1 MKELQDILDQYITNG
16 ANFATSTEIV
26 TINDRSKRVEV
37 IEYQRPQGGKGSY
50 HDAIVDFTDVYNNAA
65 IQAAKKSIEAKIA
78 SEKEA
83 ERIREEQRI
92 AAEAEAE
99 KLRKE
104 AEEALKAEHVKALE
118 AERAKLAEYENARN
132 SKKNKATKWVMVVAL
147 VFMFMASGVTM
158 FLNIHNLE
166 MLFGKILPIAVLVVF
181 ALFLSFVPIIYAW
194 FKNKMKVEAATI
206 IGPVDIVVAVILF
219 YLLNDAS
226 FLYNV
231 EWVTSNKE
239 IIQLTVSFIGSIFYA
254 YQLYMTFNELYAI
267 LSDKKYE
274 EFFNKLFE

>member
-1 MKELQDILDQYITNG
+1 MENFNKTLKSLIQQG
-16 ANFATSTEIV
+16 ANFDNSTAL
-26 TINDRSKRVEV
+26 VEHKGRAG
-37 IEYQRPQGGKGSY
+37 EYETVSY
-50 HDAIVDFTDVYNNAA
+50 HPPRGRESDFVAFCKDFETQYNEASREAAIDAIEGQMAT
-65 IQAAKKSIEAKIA
+65 
-78 SEKEA
+78 
-83 ERIREEQRI
+83 
-92 AAEAEAE
+92 EAEAE
-99 KLRKE
+99 RVAEQNRMLAESEAEKQRKE
-104 AEEALKAEHVKALE
+104 AEKALKAEHEKVLE
-118 AERAKLAEYENARN
+118 VQRAKLQSYEDERA
-132 SKKNKATKWVMVVAL
+132 SKKNKATKWIMIVAL

-166 MLFGKILPIAVLVVF
+166 ILFGKILPFAVLVVF

-206 IGPVDIVVAVILF
+206 IGPVDIVVAVTLF
-219 YLLNDAS
+219 YLLSDAS

-239 IIQLTVSFIGSIFYA
+239 IIQLIVSFIGSIFYA

>member
-1 MKELQDILDQYITNG
+1 MTQLQNILDQYIKNG
-16 ANFATSTEIV
+16 ATFTTSTEIV

-50 HDAIVDFTDVYNNAA
+50 HDAIVDFTDIYNNAA
-65 IQAAKKSIEAKIA
+65 IEAAKHAIEAEIKA
-78 SEKEA
+78 EKE
-83 ERIREEQRI
+83 EQRIREEQRI

-99 KLRKE
+99 RLRKE

-118 AERAKLAEYENARN
+118 AERAKLAEYEQART
-132 SKKNKATKWVMVVAL
+132 SKKNKATKWVMIVAL

-206 IGPVDIVVAVILF
+206 IAPVDIVVAVILF
-219 YLLNDAS
+219 YLLSDAS

-231 EWVTSNKE
+231 EWVASNKE